1 MEIRWFM
8 NKDFR
13 LALLRDWKAGTPEKL
28 IDFTRYDL
36 KAKEPND
43 PKPGQNTRNWSL
55 LNRLN
60 QKGTRKQDK
69 PLDIGQLNATEKA
82 LIKRRYPELIRVGAL
97 R

>member
-1 MEIRWFM
+1 M

-36 KAKEPND
+36 KAMEPDD

-60 QKGTRKQDK
+60 QKGTRAQDK
-69 PLDIGQLNATEKA
+69 SIEIGQMNAPEQA
-82 LIKRRYPELIRVGAL
+82 LIKRRYPELIPIGTKN
-97 R
+97 